1 MIFIFAPGY
10 CKWAGMI
17 LGFVKARFVGAI
29 LGYIVGAYID
39 SLFVRRRPQAS
50 QQSYSP
56 PPPPSSLQRDYEEL
70 GLSPSAT
77 DEEVQTAYRK
87 LAMLYHPDRMAHLSE
102 EVRHTAELK
111 LKKLNAARDR
121 ILASRGKK

>member
-1 MIFIFAPGY
+1 MIFIFAPGS

-39 SLFVRRRPQAS
+39 SLFVRRRPEHS
-50 QQSYSP
+50 QQSSSP
-56 PPPPSSLQRDYEEL
+56 PLPPSSLQRAYDEL

-77 DEEVQTAYRK
+77 DEEVQAAYRK
-87 LAMLYHPDRMAHLSE
+87 LAMLYHPDRVAHLSE
-102 EVRHTAELK
+102 EIRRAAEEK
-111 LKKLNAARDR
+111 LKRLNAARDC
-121 ILASRGKK
+121 ILTSRKKK